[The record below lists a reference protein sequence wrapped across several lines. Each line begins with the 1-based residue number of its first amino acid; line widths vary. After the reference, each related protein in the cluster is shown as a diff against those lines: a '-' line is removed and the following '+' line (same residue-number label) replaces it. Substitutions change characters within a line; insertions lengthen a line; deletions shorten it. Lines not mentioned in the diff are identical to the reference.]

1 MIQYYRVLKL
11 KPYNYSDAIWHGDSS
26 KAHFLVL
33 LGDFII
39 PLGTRKPKNV
49 SRETIKNF

>member
-11 KPYNYSDAIWHGDSS
+11 KSYNYNDVIWRGDTS
-26 KAHFLVL
+26 KADFLTL

-39 PLGTRKPKNV
+39 PLGTRKPRKV
-49 SRETIKNF
+49 PAEQIRTF